1 MARGAVS
8 VPREASA
15 ARRPNRSAMV
25 LLFGA
30 SAAAWKYM
38 KVSGSSFVS
47 GLPKQ
52 GLRSSTPKQQRRA
65 FAFDLVESDEHV
77 GFKTQKEEDGIV
89 TAMTEGAYIKGNWN
103 TVVGSQELPASGR
116 AYWEVKFVEKP
127 SDAFEYIGVAE
138 ASSDVTM
145 PLTKNSKGKGYF
157 FGACSDESMAYQYLE
172 TQSAWKDSYL
182 AKMKKEW
189 ISRGGDEKKTDEG
202 AKMLQKGMWE
212 GPGKHVGTMPL
223 QPMYFKAGTVVGI
236 DADMD
241 KGTLSFWENGKL
253 VGPLM
258 DLTGRP
264 VNIKGKKLVPAMSI
278 FGRDMG
284 GRKEFTKVEVRT
296 GLEPP
301 ALP

>member
-1 MARGAVS
+1 
-8 VPREASA
+8 
-15 ARRPNRSAMV
+15 MV

-38 KVSGSSFVS
+38 KVSGDSFVT
-47 GLPKQ
+47 GLAKRGLRVSSPKQ
-52 GLRSSTPKQQRRA
+52 ARRA

-77 GFKTQKEEDGIV
+77 GLKTNKEEDGAV
-89 TAMTEGAYIKGNWN
+89 TVMTEGNFKSGNWN
-103 TVVGSQELPASGR
+103 TVLGDQELPASGR
-116 AYWEVKFVEKP
+116 AYWEVKFVDKP
-127 SDAFEYIGVAE
+127 SDAWEYIGVAE
-138 ASSDVTM
+138 AGSDVTQ

-157 FGACSDESMAYQYLE
+157 YGGCRGDSMVYQYLE
-172 TQSAWKDSYL
+172 TQSSWKDKAVAQAKARYL
-182 AKMKKEW
+182 EL
-189 ISRGGDEKKTDEG
+189 GGQEKQVDAG
-202 AKMLQKGMWE
+202 APLLHKGMWTA
-212 GPGKHVGTMPL
+212 PGTHVGTAPSCRMF
-223 QPMYFKAGTVVGI
+223 FKPGTVVGV

-241 KGTLSFWENGKL
+241 KGTLGFWADGKYVGL
-253 VGPLM
+253 VR

-284 GRKEFTKVEVRT
+284 VHKEFTKVEVRT